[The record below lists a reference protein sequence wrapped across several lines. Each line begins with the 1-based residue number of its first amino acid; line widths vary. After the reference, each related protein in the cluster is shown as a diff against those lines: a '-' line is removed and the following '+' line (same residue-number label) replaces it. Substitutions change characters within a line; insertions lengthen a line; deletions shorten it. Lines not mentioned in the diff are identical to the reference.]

1 MSGARVLSTVRLN
14 SIIAAHLRHGRL
26 IDAAGLFR
34 DNPHHLDIKSWNLML
49 SGYARNGCIEYALKL
64 FDEMPHKDVV
74 SWNTMMAGFKRAGD
88 SLSVFGHFLE
98 MVRSGLRPTGS
109 TLATVITASV
119 ASSAIVPH
127 LHAVAI
133 RMALDSNTFVGTAL
147 ISGYAKLKDPNSLR
161 RVFDEI
167 RVKNLVSWTAVIIG
181 YMELGSVVEA
191 RQAFTMMPERN
202 VVAWTAMING
212 YIDNDS
218 LDDAKRCFDHMPEKN
233 VVAWTSMIKGYER
246 SGQFDDAL
254 NLFIEI
260 HRCCSIK
267 PNQFTYSATLSVCAR
282 CCSLVAG
289 QSVHAQLLKS
299 GLPFDMILSSS
310 LVEMYGKCGDID
322 SAVQVFESMK
332 VHNLV
337 SWNSMIGC
345 YARHGLSRRALEG
358 FERMKEEGVRPDH
371 VTFICVLTACVH
383 GGLVKEGERYFRS
396 MQREFKIEPRM
407 EHYGCMADLLG
418 RAGQLDEAERLIKE
432 MPFEPDMVVWG
443 ALIGGCRLHSS
454 LEYGLSAVESIQ
466 RFEKDHPAIYAMMLG
481 VYGDRGDWK
490 RVDELKEIMERVGV
504 RRKQQGTSWVESPL
518 ILQR

>member
-1 MSGARVLSTVRLN
+1 MSRARILSTARLN
-14 SIIAAHLRHGRL
+14 SIIAVHLRHGHL
-26 IDAAGLFR
+26 IDAVELFR

-49 SGYARNGCIEYALKL
+49 SGYARSGCIECAQKL

-88 SLSVFGHFLE
+88 SLNVFRHFLE

-109 TLATVITASV
+109 TLATVIPASV
-119 ASSAIVPH
+119 PSSAM
-127 LHAVAI
+127 LSQFHAFAI
-133 RMALDSNTFVGTAL
+133 RMAFASNTFVGTAL
-147 ISGYAKLKDPNSLR
+147 IGGYASLKDPTSFR

-167 RVKNLVSWTAVIIG
+167 RVKNLVSWTALIIG

-191 RQAFTMMPERN
+191 RQAFKTMPERN

-212 YIDNDS
+212 YIDNDN
-218 LDDAKRCFDHMPEKN
+218 LDDAKRCFDQMPEKN
-233 VVAWTSMIKGYER
+233 VLAWTSMIKGYER
-246 SGQFDDAL
+246 GGQFAEAL

-267 PNQFTYSATLSVCAR
+267 PNQFTYSATLIVCAR
-282 CCSLVAG
+282 CCSFVAG
-289 QSVHAQLLKS
+289 QSVHALLLKS

-310 LVEMYGKCGDID
+310 LVDMYGKCGDID

-345 YARHGLSRRALEG
+345 YARHGFSQRALEG
-358 FERMKEEGVRPDH
+358 FERMKEEGVQPDH
-371 VTFICVLTACVH
+371 VTFICILTACVH
-383 GGLVKEGERYFRS
+383 GGLVKEGERYFQS

-407 EHYGCMADLLG
+407 EHYGCMVDLLG
-418 RAGQLDEAERLIKE
+418 RAGQLNEAEKLIKG
-432 MPFEPDMVVWG
+432 MPLEPDMVIWG
-443 ALIGGCRLHSS
+443 ALIGACRLHSS
-454 LEYGLSAVESIQ
+454 LEYGLSAVQAVQ
-466 RFEKDHPAIYAMMLG
+466 RLDKDHPAIYSMMLR
-481 VYGDRGDWK
+481 VHDDRGNWK
-490 RVDELKEIMERVGV
+490 RVDELKEIMEKVSV

-518 ILQR
+518 IVQR